1 MIWQTWAKLVIKIA
15 KKIRDDYEPD
25 IIIPSMNGGLVP
37 CAIIASK
44 LKIKDIRPVSIG
56 RRNRQRSFLYPKD
69 GNIGTVKNKKILIME
84 DDSFTGLSLD
94 FAKKNYIK
102 KGAGE
107 VRTACVF
114 KKRGIRNID
123 YFAKEVD
130 KFPDYPW
137 KKPYFGDR
145 IIKYETHQ

>member
-56 RRNRQRSFLYPKD
+56 RRNRQRSFLYPKN
-69 GNIGTVKNKKILIME
+69 GNI
-84 DDSFTGLSLD
+84 
-94 FAKKNYIK
+94 
-102 KGAGE
+102 
-107 VRTACVF
+107 
-114 KKRGIRNID
+114 
-123 YFAKEVD
+123 
-130 KFPDYPW
+130 
-137 KKPYFGDR
+137 
-145 IIKYETHQ
+145 